1 MVLNIDELG
10 NSSMRQLH
18 EDRRTSRVNLLSS
31 GKEEIYERESF
42 DTLKTDPN
50 LGTARESRLM
60 ASAAASSKE

>member
-1 MVLNIDELG
+1 
-10 NSSMRQLH
+10 MRQLH